1 MSFHSIQW
9 RLVIFIF
16 IIAICIILTV
26 GVILD
31 DKIDD
36 FYYTQFVQDLEEGF
50 SVHIV
55 NLSDSIS
62 LEELYDRFTDTYIHA
77 LRLYSENKSFTI
89 VDVQTNQIRSNDIH
103 YLEGGETE
111 FIHDLFLSGNFLAAM
126 AGKKGDEKAT
136 RSIIGREYYDYAVN
150 SKGTVYY
157 FRYYKDEW
165 KLMINELTGILLST
179 LVISLA
185 ISMVLGFLLAKYIT
199 RPINSI
205 MRKAESIAYGNFGR
219 QLPVTSNDEIGRLT
233 HVFND
238 MSASL
243 KEKLDDIASEKN
255 KVETILNFMSEGVI
269 AYDMEGNIL
278 HVNPAAKKIVCDEKN
293 CSNINSLIRFLNIDL
308 KAEDI
313 IQENEINYEENIH
326 IDERTYRLYCVVF
339 KNEYKVP
346 EGIIVVLVDL
356 TKQTMLDE
364 MRKEFVANV
373 SHELKTPLSSI
384 KMYAE
389 TLLSGV
395 DDPGL
400 TQRYLQVIDGEAD
413 RMTRMVKDL
422 LLLSRFD
429 NKKLTLEISK
439 VNMLK
444 LIDDCM
450 EQLKSEAD
458 KKNQTIELN
467 ISDDLPFIEGD
478 VYRLEQVL
486 VNIVNN
492 AIKYTP
498 QDGKI
503 LIYSKALED
512 NILVKVTDNGI
523 GIPKNDLPLI
533 FERFHRVDKAR
544 SRDMGGTGLGLSIAK
559 EIIDAHSGKIE
570 IASVLN
576 KGTEVRITL
585 PIKRRDGEVE

>member
-498 QDGKI
+498 RDGKI

>member
-26 GVILD
+26 GVILN

-36 FYYTQFVQDLEEGF
+36 LYYTQFVQDLEEGF
-50 SVHIV
+50 AVHIV

-62 LEELYDRFTDTYIHA
+62 LEELYDRFIDTYIHA

-89 VDVQTNQIRSNDIH
+89 VDNQTNQIRSNDIH
-103 YLEGGETE
+103 YLEGGDTE
-111 FIHDLFLSGNFLAAM
+111 FLHDLFLSGNFLAAM

-136 RSIIGREYYDYAVN
+136 RMDNGKEYYDYAVK
-150 SKGTVYY
+150 SKGIVYY

-165 KLMINELTGILLST
+165 KLMINDLTGILIST
-179 LVISLA
+179 LVISLI
-185 ISMVLGFLLAKYIT
+185 ISMILGFFLAKYIT

-219 QLPVTSNDEIGRLT
+219 QLPVTSSDEIGRLT

-243 KEKLDDIASEKN
+243 KEKLDTIASEKN

-269 AYDMEGNIL
+269 AYDMQGNIL
-278 HVNPAAKKIVCDEKN
+278 HVNPSAKKIVCSEEN
-293 CSNINSLIRFLNIDL
+293 CSSLGALIQFLDIDL
-308 KAEDI
+308 KTEDVLN
-313 IQENEINYEENIH
+313 ENKINYEKNIH

-339 KNEYKVP
+339 KNEYKIP

-373 SHELKTPLSSI
+373 SHELKTPLSSV

-395 DDPGL
+395 DDPRII
-400 TQRYLQVIDGEAD
+400 QKYIQVIDSEAD

-439 VNMLK
+439 VNLLK
-444 LIDDCM
+444 LIADCI
-450 EQLKSEAD
+450 EQLKPESD
-458 KKNQTIELN
+458 KKDQTIEMN
-467 ISDDLPFIEGD
+467 TSDDLPFIEGD

-486 VNIVNN
+486 VNIVSN
-492 AIKYTP
+492 AIKYTS
-498 QDGKI
+498 QGGKI
-503 LIYSKALED
+503 LIYSRALED
-512 NILVKVTDNGI
+512 CIIVKVTDNGI
-523 GIPKNDLPLI
+523 GIPKNDLPMI

-544 SRDMGGTGLGLSIAK
+544 SRDLGGTGLGLAITK
-559 EIIDAHSGKIE
+559 EIVEAHHGKIE

-585 PIKRRDGEVE
+585 PIKRRDGDLE